1 MNPCAD
7 DLFWHVAQIQ
17 FSALPA
23 LSPRPC
29 AGYRC
34 GRVQFY
40 PPAAAIP
47 PVCYLFAGQIVNI
60 FRQGPIYISTMFAF
74 ITIFHE
80 TGLIGT
86 KTAADVPCLILASG
100 LCFRFSSKTPIITL
114 RCRRRNICLP
124 CASAFRGFRF
134 QFFRR
139 RPVRGADRRNASVMR
154 MQSIACRIS
163 SLVESRQG
171 RLLQYDAGEIE

>member
-1 MNPCAD
+1 MQA
-7 DLFWHVAQIQ
+7 AQIQ
-17 FSALPA
+17 TAAPPA
-23 LSPRPC
+23 LSPHPC

-34 GRVQFY
+34 GRAQPC
-40 PPAAAIP
+40 PPAAAVP
-47 PVCYLFAGQIVNI
+47 PACCLFAGQIVNI
-60 FRQGPIYISTMFAF
+60 FRQGLISISTMFAF
-74 ITIFHE
+74 ISIFHE

-114 RCRRRNICLP
+114 RRRRRNRCLP
-124 CASAFRGFRF
+124 CASAFRRFRF

-139 RPVRGADRRNASVMR
+139 RPARGADRQNASVMR
-154 MQSIACRIS
+154 MQSIARRIS

-171 RLLQYDAGEIE
+171 RLLQHDAGEIE

>member
-1 MNPCAD
+1 MNPCAGG
-7 DLFWHVAQIQ
+7 LFWHVAQIWL
-17 FSALPA
+17 SALPA
-23 LSPRPC
+23 LSPHLC
-29 AGYRC
+29 AVYRRD
-34 GRVQFY
+34 RVQPC

-47 PVCYLFAGQIVNI
+47 PACYLFAGQIVNI

-74 ITIFHE
+74 IPIFHE

-86 KTAADVPCLILASG
+86 KTADVPCLILASG

-124 CASAFRGFRF
+124 CASAFRRFRF

-139 RPVRGADRRNASVMR
+139 RPVRCADRRNASVMR

-171 RLLQYDAGEIE
+171 RLLQHDVGEIE